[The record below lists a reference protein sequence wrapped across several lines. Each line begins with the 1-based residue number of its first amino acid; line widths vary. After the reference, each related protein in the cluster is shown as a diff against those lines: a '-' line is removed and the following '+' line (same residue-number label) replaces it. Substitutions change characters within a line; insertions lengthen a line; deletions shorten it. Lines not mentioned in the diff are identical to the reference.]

1 MSESFTNT
9 VIKAAEERAAELRN
23 GSLPQVVDTAKKR
36 GADFFHAYAF
46 AEAIA
51 DYADKMLEDD
61 RSEFVSDIADLVH
74 EIMGWW
80 Y

>member
-1 MSESFTNT
+1 MSKFFTNT
-9 VIKAAEERAAELRN
+9 VIEAADERAKELQN
-23 GSLPQVVDTAKKR
+23 GDLPEVVETAKKR
-36 GADFFHAYAF
+36 GTDYFHAYAF

-51 DYADKMLEDD
+51 DYADKMINND
-61 RSEFVSDIADLVH
+61 RNEFVSDIADLVH